1 MNEKL
6 ELQFKE
12 LRSYIESS
20 SMTSDEQVRAKVML
34 SNIKCDAGNV
44 LRDTDKEVEQ
54 LTTVRVEDM
63 RKEFKIAY
71 TKLANNYLELEQH
84 RDKLIQQLSEINTKC
99 CQLQR
104 DLDEKNSSVVI
115 ETVSENDKK
124 ILSHIDKVKDGNISF
139 KDDVDMSLM
148 INLYMQGYGAGKIEK
163 ALKENGVTVVR
174 QTVVNRLKSVGLW
187 GNRETWSFDSLTD
200 EIKEYINRHN
210 LDISKLEISGKNNL

>member
-12 LRSYIESS
+12 LRGYIENS
-20 SMTSDEQVRAKVML
+20 SMTSDEQIRAKVML
-34 SNIKCDAGNV
+34 SNIKCDADGV
-44 LRDTDKEVEQ
+44 IRDTDREVEQ

-63 RKEFKIAY
+63 RKEFKVAY

-99 CQLQR
+99 GQLQR
-104 DLDEKNSSVVI
+104 ELNEKSNSVVV

-139 KDDVDMSLM
+139 KDGVDMSLM
-148 INLYMQGYGAGKIEK
+148 VDLYMQGYGAGKIEK
-163 ALKENGVTVVR
+163 ALKEKGITVVR
-174 QTVVNRLKSVGLW
+174 QTVVNRLKSIGLW
-187 GNRETWSFDSLTD
+187 GNRETWSFDSLAD
-200 EIKEYINRHN
+200 DVKEYINRHN
-210 LDISKLEISGKNNL
+210 LDIEKLGISGKK